1 MEKSLYY
8 NFEIGNMNIAAS
20 VSNAQTVGRRL
31 ESTIHN
37 HTNFEYHF
45 VLRESVELFTETEKV
60 TLGAEDGL
68 LIFPN
73 TYHHF
78 VCAREDAAVFSFYFT
93 VVPNK
98 RRAAADYY
106 GVLSR
111 ALQRNANFFF
121 VGRQTPI
128 IDCVKQIHANLCEE
142 KSFAKEL
149 IFAYFQLFFY
159 LLFGILFEKETLP
172 GSTAE
177 KPERYFSRRYMI
189 EDYFNEH
196 YMEDITLKKLAGILC
211 LSEKQTERIIQKIFH
226 MNFREK
232 LTATRLEIAK
242 SLLAKTDKQV
252 EEVAALVGYR
262 SYNGFYNWFKGNVG
276 CSPQEFRKINQ

>member
-1 MEKSLYY
+1 MEESLFF
-8 NFEIGNMNIAAS
+8 NFEIGNMDIKAS
-20 VSNAQTVGRRL
+20 VVSSLTVGSRL
-31 ESTIHN
+31 EPRIHN

-45 VLRESVELFTETEKV
+45 VLRESVELYIESTKVILGTEE
-60 TLGAEDGL
+60 AL
-68 LIFPN
+68 LIFPD

-78 VCAREDAAVFSFYFT
+78 VPTNEEAAVFSFFFS
-93 VVPNK
+93 VAPNK
-98 RRAAADYY
+98 KRAAADYY
-106 GVLSR
+106 GALSR
-111 ALQRNANFFF
+111 ALPDSAKFLIVDKQA
-121 VGRQTPI
+121 PI
-128 IDCVKQIHANLCEE
+128 LDCVKQIQANLTAETPF
-142 KSFAKEL
+142 SREL
-149 IFAYFQLFFY
+149 VCAYFQLFFY

-172 GSTAE
+172 GSAAE

-196 YMEDITLKKLAGILC
+196 YMEDITLKKLAAILC
-211 LSEKQTERIIQKIFH
+211 LSEKQTERIIQNIFH

-262 SYNGFYNWFKGNVG
+262 SYNGFYNWFKSNAG
-276 CSPQEFRKINQ
+276 CSPQEFRKNNQ